1 MIVVTCPSCG
11 FGKVAQSGV
20 ARTKCSHCG
29 KAISISKAL
38 KHYEGEDAG
47 AARTALFIIN
57 AGMKPHQLSPGA
69 VEKARKQGGAAMQAA
84 GRKTAGRSMGDFLSS
99 HDSFG
104 IDEFAAFLGIS
115 QEQAETRIMKLAE
128 AGAVYS
134 SAKGV
139 FRVVS

>member
-11 FGKVAQSGV
+11 FGKAAQSGV

-29 KAISISKAL
+29 KTIIISKAL

-47 AARTALFIIN
+47 AARAALFIIN

-69 VEKARKQGGAAMQAA
+69 VEKTSKQGRAARQGA
-84 GRKTAGRSMGDFLSS
+84 GRKTARKSMDDFLSS

-104 IDEFAAFLGIS
+104 IDELAAFLGIGP
-115 QEQAETRIMKLAE
+115 EQAETRIMKLVE

-139 FRVVS
+139 LRVVR